1 MSLAPAPPI
10 LETRA
15 LGRRFGGLQAVR
27 DVSMALRTGELHG
40 VIGPNGAGK
49 STLTNLLS
57 GDLAPTSGT
66 IHLDGRNVTAEPVWQ
81 RARLGIGRSY
91 QRTNIFPQLSA
102 LENVRLAA
110 QARARGAA
118 MQPAEKRTDLVEV
131 ARSQLLRVGL
141 GWAAEKPASA
151 LSHGAQRQL
160 EIAVALATGPK
171 VLLLDEPLAGM
182 GGEESA
188 EMATLIKSL
197 AADHAVLLIE
207 HDMDAVFRVADVLTV
222 MVDGAVLA
230 SGAPEAIRG
239 NPDVQRA
246 YLGGHA

>member
-1 MSLAPAPPI
+1 VSRTHAPPI

-27 DVSMALRTGELHG
+27 DVSIALRVGELHG

-66 IHLDGRNVTAEPVWQ
+66 ILLEGRDVTHEPVWR

-91 QRTNIFPQLSA
+91 QRTNIFPELTA

-110 QARARGAA
+110 QAGAGGSLFQRAERRA
-118 MQPAEKRTDLVEV
+118 DLVEAAQ
-131 ARSQLLRVGL
+131 ARLTRVGL
-141 GWAAEKPASA
+141 GWAAAKPANA
-151 LSHGAQRQL
+151 LSHGAQRQI
-160 EIAVALATGPK
+160 EIAMALATGPK

-182 GGEESA
+182 GSEESTT
-188 EMATLIKSL
+188 MATLIKSL
-197 AADHAVLLIE
+197 ATDHAVLLIE

-222 MVDGAVLA
+222 MVDGAVIA
-230 SGAPEAIRG
+230 SGTPEAIRS
-239 NPDVQRA
+239 DAAVQRA

>member
-1 MSLAPAPPI
+1 MPRPQAPPI

-27 DVSMALRTGELHG
+27 DVSLTLQVGELHG

-66 IHLDGRNVTAEPVWQ
+66 IHLDGRDVTQTSVWR
-81 RARLGIGRSY
+81 RAGLGIGRSY
-91 QRTNIFPQLSA
+91 QRTNIFPALTA

-110 QARARGAA
+110 QASSRGSVLQAAEARRDLFDAA
-118 MQPAEKRTDLVEV
+118 AGRLD
-131 ARSQLLRVGL
+131 RVGL
-141 GWAAEKPASA
+141 GWARERLASA

-160 EIAVALATGPK
+160 EIAMALATGPK

-182 GGEESA
+182 GSEESA
-188 EMATLIKSL
+188 EMAGLIRSL

-207 HDMDAVFRVADVLTV
+207 HDMDAVFRIADRLTV

-230 SGAPEAIRG
+230 SGTPAEIRTSAE
-239 NPDVQRA
+239 VQRA